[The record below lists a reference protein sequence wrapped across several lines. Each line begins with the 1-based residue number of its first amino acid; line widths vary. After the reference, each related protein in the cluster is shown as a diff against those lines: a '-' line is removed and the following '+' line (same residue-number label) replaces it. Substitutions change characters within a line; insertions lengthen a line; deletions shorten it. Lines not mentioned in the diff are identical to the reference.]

1 MAKLTVSIAGV
12 DYDRTR
18 AIFDGTIGIEGCET
32 ICCAMSPEEAFH
44 RAFRTRNS
52 ISPNSD
58 HRSASLA
65 SQAKLAAC
73 PSGATTVPDDPTA
86 VPTDLHWLTI
96 ADAARLIER
105 RRLSPVELTDA
116 LIARIEALDP
126 QLNAFLLPTPEK
138 AREQARAA
146 EREIMAGNYRG
157 PLHGIP
163 FGLKDIYATAGIRT
177 TSHSKICENLVPTED
192 ATTVAKLYQAG
203 AVLLGKLATH
213 EFAHGGPS
221 FDLPWPPARNPWNR
235 DHFTGG
241 SSSGA
246 GAAVAAGF
254 VPGALGSDTGGS
266 IRGPAALCG
275 IVGLK
280 PTYGLVSRAG
290 VYANSFTFD
299 HAGPMTWTV
308 EDCAIMLQ
316 AIAGHD
322 PKDPAS
328 ADRPIPDYRAALT
341 GDIRGLRIGIVR
353 HLYEDDV
360 AVAPEVRA
368 ALDEAYAVFRSLGAT
383 LEDVRIRPAADYYAV
398 KITIAESEQ
407 YAIHEEELRTRPG
420 DFGADFLGRALAR
433 RAVQRHRLRPG
444 AARAAADAGGDGAG
458 LREIRCAGDA
468 DGSGAGAAARDLAD
482 HQLLAEFVADDA
494 VQRHRRP
501 GARAMHGLHAGG
513 LPLSL
518 QLVGRPFDEAT
529 VLRAAH
535 AYETATNW
543 RSRRPSLD
551 PAAAF
556 STEPPP
562 IVRPEPV
569 SDPGDPRHRRGGLPP
584 CRTVAERR
592 PDRHDLRRRA
602 LCHGDDAATA
612 ARAGFPRGTGQHLP
626 IPRLTPVP

>member
-1 MAKLTVSIAGV
+1 MPNDLT
-12 DYDRTR
+12 
-18 AIFDGTIGIEGCET
+18 
-32 ICCAMSPEEAFH
+32 
-44 RAFRTRNS
+44 
-52 ISPNSD
+52 
-58 HRSASLA
+58 
-65 SQAKLAAC
+65 AA
-73 PSGATTVPDDPTA
+73 
-86 VPTDLHWLTI
+86 PTDLHWLTI
-96 ADAARLIER
+96 ADASRLIER

-116 LIARIEALDP
+116 LIARAEALDP

-146 EREIMAGNYRG
+146 EREIMAGQYRG

-177 TSHSKICENLVPTED
+177 TSHSKICETLIPTED

-246 GAAVAAGF
+246 GAAIAAGF

-328 ADRPIPDYRAALT
+328 ADRRVPDYRAALT

-368 ALDEAYAVFRSLGAT
+368 ALEEAYAVFRSLGAV

-407 YAIHEEELRTRPG
+407 YAIHEEELRARPG
-420 DFGADFLGRALAR
+420 DFGADFLGRALPAVLYSGTDYVQAQRER
-433 RAVQRHRLRPG
+433 RLMLAEMAPVYAKYDVLVTP
-444 AARAAADAGGDGAG
+444 AAAGPAPRFGMWRTISFWQNSSLTTPFNVTGGPA
-458 LREIRCAGDA
+458 
-468 DGSGAGAAARDLAD
+468 LA
-482 HQLLAEFVADDA
+482 QCMGFTPA
-494 VQRHRRP
+494 
-501 GARAMHGLHAGG
+501 G

-518 QLVGRPFDEAT
+518 QLAGRPFDEAS

-543 RSRRPSLD
+543 RQRRPSLD
-551 PAAAF
+551 PGAIFSTAPPPALPPEPASDRATRDIVMAACRRAELSLNEAQIEMICAAAPYVMAM
-556 STEPPP
+556 T
-562 IVRPEPV
+562 
-569 SDPGDPRHRRGGLPP
+569 RR
-584 CRTVAERR
+584 
-592 PDRHDLRRRA
+592 LRRERDFREEPA
-602 LCHGDDAATA
+602 NIFQ
-612 ARAGFPRGTGQHLP
+612 FPG
-626 IPRLTPVP
+626 

>member
-1 MAKLTVSIAGV
+1 M
-12 DYDRTR
+12 
-18 AIFDGTIGIEGCET
+18 
-32 ICCAMSPEEAFH
+32 
-44 RAFRTRNS
+44 
-52 ISPNSD
+52 
-58 HRSASLA
+58 
-65 SQAKLAAC
+65 
-73 PSGATTVPDDPTA
+73 
-86 VPTDLHWLTI
+86 
-96 ADAARLIER
+96 
-105 RRLSPVELTDA
+105 SPVELTDA
-116 LIARIEALDP
+116 LLARIEALDP

-146 EREIMAGNYRG
+146 EREIMAGSYRG

-203 AVLLGKLATH
+203 GVLLGKLATH

-353 HLYEDDV
+353 HLYEDDC

-383 LEDVRIRPAADYYAV
+383 LDDVRIRPAADYYAV

-407 YAIHEEELRTRPG
+407 YAIHEEELRSSARRFRRRFPRP
-420 DFGADFLGRALAR
+420 RAAR
-433 RAVQRHRLRPG
+433 RALQRRRLRPG
-444 AARAAADAGGDGAG
+444 ATRAAADAGGNGAD
-458 LREIRCAGDA
+458 LREIRSAGDTHRA
-468 DGSGAGAAARDLAD
+468 GPGAAARNLAH
-482 HQLLAEFVADDA
+482 HQLLAELVADDA
-494 VQRHRRP
+494 IQCHRRSR
-501 GARAMHGLHAGG
+501 ARAMHGVHAGRLAAVLAACRPPVRRGDGAARRACLRDGDELAEAAAQPRPGGG
-513 LPLSL
+513 LL
-518 QLVGRPFDEAT
+518 D
-529 VLRAAH
+529 RAAAKH
-535 AYETATNW
+535 PA
-543 RSRRPSLD
+543 RSRSMTLRCATSSWP
-551 PAAAF
+551 PAAV
-556 STEPPP
+556 PN
-562 IVRPEPV
+562 
-569 SDPGDPRHRRGGLPP
+569 
-584 CRTVAERR
+584 CR
-592 PDRHDLRRRA
+592 
-602 LCHGDDAATA
+602 
-612 ARAGFPRGTGQHLP
+612 
-626 IPRLTPVP
+626 

>member
-1 MAKLTVSIAGV
+1 MPNDLTV
-12 DYDRTR
+12 T
-18 AIFDGTIGIEGCET
+18 
-32 ICCAMSPEEAFH
+32 
-44 RAFRTRNS
+44 
-52 ISPNSD
+52 
-58 HRSASLA
+58 
-65 SQAKLAAC
+65 
-73 PSGATTVPDDPTA
+73 PTE
-86 VPTDLHWLTI
+86 LHWLTI
-96 ADAARLIER
+96 ADAARLIES
-105 RRLSPVELTDA
+105 RRLSPLELTDA
-116 LIARIEALDP
+116 LLARIDALDP

-138 AREQARAA
+138 ARGQAKAA
-146 EREIMAGNYRG
+146 EREIMAGRYRG

-203 AVLLGKLATH
+203 GVLLGKLATH

-290 VYANSFTFD
+290 IYANSFTFD

-308 EDCAIMLQ
+308 EDCAILLQ
-316 AIAGHD
+316 AIAGYD

-328 ADRPIPDYRAALT
+328 ANRPIPDYRGALT

-353 HLYEDDV
+353 HLYEDDITI
-360 AVAPEVRA
+360 ASEVRA
-368 ALDEAYAVFRSLGAT
+368 ALEEAYAVFRSLGAT

-420 DFGADFLGRALAR
+420 DFGADFLGRALPAVLYSGTDYVQAQRER
-433 RAVQRHRLRPG
+433 RLMLAQMTPIYEKFDVLVTPTAPAPAPRLGTWRTISFWQNSSLTTPFNVT
-444 AARAAADAGGDGAG
+444 AGPA
-458 LREIRCAGDA
+458 
-468 DGSGAGAAARDLAD
+468 LA
-482 HQLLAEFVADDA
+482 QCMGFT
-494 VQRHRRP
+494 P
-501 GARAMHGLHAGG
+501 IG

-518 QLVGRPFDEAT
+518 QLAGRPFDEAT

-543 RSRRPSLD
+543 RSRRPSVD

-556 STEPPP
+556 PTDPPP
-562 IVRPEPV
+562 PVRPEPV
-569 SDPGDPRHRRGGLPP
+569 NDPAVRAIVLAACRCADLSLNDSQIEMICAAAPYVMAMTRR
-584 CRTVAERR
+584 
-592 PDRHDLRRRA
+592 LRRERDFREEPA
-602 LCHGDDAATA
+602 NIFQ
-612 ARAGFPRGTGQHLP
+612 FPE
-626 IPRLTPVP
+626 

>member
-1 MAKLTVSIAGV
+1 LP
-12 DYDRTR
+12 YD
-18 AIFDGTIGIEGCET
+18 
-32 ICCAMSPEEAFH
+32 
-44 RAFRTRNS
+44 
-52 ISPNSD
+52 
-58 HRSASLA
+58 
-65 SQAKLAAC
+65 Q
-73 PSGATTVPDDPTA
+73 DPGG
-86 VPTDLHWLTI
+86 
-96 ADAARLIER
+96 DAAVL
-105 RRLSPVELTDA
+105 
-116 LIARIEALDP
+116 
-126 QLNAFLLPTPEK
+126 
-138 AREQARAA
+138 
-146 EREIMAGNYRG
+146 
-157 PLHGIP
+157 
-163 FGLKDIYATAGIRT
+163 AGIRT
-177 TSHSKICENLVPTED
+177 TSHARICADYVPTED
-192 ATTVAKLYQAG
+192 ATTVTRLYQAG

-254 VPGALGSDTGGS
+254 VLGALGSDTGGS

-322 PKDPAS
+322 PTDPAS

-353 HLYEDDV
+353 HLYEDDITV
-360 AVAPEVRA
+360 TPEVRA
-368 ALDEAYAVFRSLGAT
+368 ALEEAYAVFRSLGAN
-383 LEDVRIRPAADYYAV
+383 LDDVRIRPAADYYAV
-398 KITIAESEQ
+398 KITIAESGQ

-420 DFGADFLGRALAR
+420 DFGADFLGRALPAVLYSGTDYVQAQRER
-433 RAVQRHRLRPG
+433 RLMLVQMAPIYQQYDLLVTPTAPGPAPRLGTWRTISFWQNSSLTTPFNVT
-444 AARAAADAGGDGAG
+444 AGPA
-458 LREIRCAGDA
+458 
-468 DGSGAGAAARDLAD
+468 LA
-482 HQLLAEFVADDA
+482 QCMGFSPA
-494 VQRHRRP
+494 
-501 GARAMHGLHAGG
+501 G

-543 RSRRPSLD
+543 RSRRPSLN
-551 PAAAF
+551 AATAF

-562 IVRPEPV
+562 PGRPEPV
-569 SDPGDPRHRRGGLPP
+569 NDSATREIVVAACRR
-584 CRTVAERR
+584 AELSLNDSQIEMICAAAPYVMAMTRR
-592 PDRHDLRRRA
+592 LRRERDFREEPA
-602 LCHGDDAATA
+602 NILQ
-612 ARAGFPRGTGQHLP
+612 FPE
-626 IPRLTPVP
+626 